1 MTPKIG
7 IIYSSVD
14 GHTKKICETLKNTF
28 EEKNITTQLY
38 SIEDFNEDFLQY
50 NTLVIGASIRY
61 GKHNQKILDF
71 IQKNKDKLKTIKTA
85 FFSVNL
91 VARKP
96 EKCSPETN
104 PYFLKF
110 MRKVEWIP
118 DFPEVFAGKLDYQS
132 YTFFD
137 SLMIKLIMKL
147 TKGPTQTSGPIEYTD
162 WEKVAIFASKICEH
176 YKTQKEQQSNIAVFP
191 KQFF

>member
-1 MTPKIG
+1 MAPKIG

-28 EEKNITTQLY
+28 EEKNIITELY
-38 SIEDFNEDFLQY
+38 SIEDFKEDFLQY
-50 NTLVIGASIRY
+50 DTLVIGASIRY
-61 GKHNQKILDF
+61 GKHNQKILNF
-71 IQKNKDKLKTIKTA
+71 IQNNKNKLKTITTA

-96 EKCSPETN
+96 EKSSPETN

-110 MRKVEWIP
+110 MRKIELVP

-132 YTFFD
+132 YSFFD

-147 TKGPTQTSGPIEYTD
+147 TKGPTNTSGPIEYTD
-162 WEKVAIFASKICEH
+162 WKKVAAFASKICEH
-176 YKTQKEQQSNIAVFP
+176 YKLQKEQKSTV
-191 KQFF
+191 

>member
-28 EEKNITTQLY
+28 EEKNITTELY
-38 SIEDFNEDFLQY
+38 SIEGFKKDFLQY
-50 NTLVIGASIRY
+50 DILVIGASIRY

-71 IQKNKDKLKTIKTA
+71 IQNNKGKLKRIKTA

-96 EKCSPETN
+96 EKSSPETN
-104 PYFLKF
+104 PYFIKF
-110 MRKVEWIP
+110 INQIDWSP
-118 DFPEVFAGKLDYQS
+118 DFPEVFAGRLDYQS
-132 YTFFD
+132 YSFFD

-147 TKGPTQTSGPIEYTD
+147 TKGPTKTSGPIEYTD
-162 WEKVAIFASKICEH
+162 WEKVAAFASKICEH
-176 YKTQKEQQSNIAVFP
+176 YKIQKEHQSAVE
-191 KQFF
+191 